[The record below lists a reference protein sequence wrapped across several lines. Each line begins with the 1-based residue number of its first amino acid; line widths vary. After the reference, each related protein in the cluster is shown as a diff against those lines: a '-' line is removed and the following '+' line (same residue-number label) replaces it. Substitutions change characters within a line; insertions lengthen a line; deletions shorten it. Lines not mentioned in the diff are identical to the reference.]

1 MSSFGYW
8 ALSALPNSK
17 LSPVPGR
24 NPIKRRSGGHSATLL
39 SVLGMSSAS
48 LQTTTTRTRIFKA
61 WFPGALMRVE
71 CSFRTLGSE
80 PSSGRILV
88 FWGEQL
94 DWCYQHPCQVLMISR
109 VISIRAK
116 SQETCIIHD
125 ASPYLSLNDRRLQS
139 AAFFRNN
146 YLISL
151 KIETDGLILRPPGL
165 FLDQPCCNLVR
176 EVTTNKASPHVTSK
190 PLHRY
195 IESRFDSRFADPPGL
210 IRVLGALSRLKPK
223 EKSAIAR
230 GRSPA
235 REVRSPSK

>member
-1 MSSFGYW
+1 MSSFGYC

-17 LSPVPGR
+17 LSPVPGH

-80 PSSGRILV
+80 PSSGRILM
-88 FWGEQL
+88 FWGN
-94 DWCYQHPCQVLMISR
+94 SSTS
-109 VISIRAK
+109 VISFRAK
-116 SQETCIIHD
+116 SREACIIHD
-125 ASPYLSLNDRRLQS
+125 ASLYLSLNDRRLQS

-151 KIETDGLILRPPGL
+151 KIETDGLILRLSWPIFRL
-165 FLDQPCCNLVR
+165 
-176 EVTTNKASPHVTSK
+176 A
-190 PLHRY
+190 
-195 IESRFDSRFADPPGL
+195 
-210 IRVLGALSRLKPK
+210 VL
-223 EKSAIAR
+223 
-230 GRSPA
+230 
-235 REVRSPSK
+235 